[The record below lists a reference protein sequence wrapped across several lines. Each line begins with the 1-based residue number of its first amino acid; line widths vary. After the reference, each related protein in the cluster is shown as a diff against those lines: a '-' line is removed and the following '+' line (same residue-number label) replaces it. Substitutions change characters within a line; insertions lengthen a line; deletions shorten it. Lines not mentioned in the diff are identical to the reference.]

1 MGRSLK
7 SARWA
12 IKNHT
17 GLTRTIADV
26 LGITLGNQ
34 TIADQA
40 KETGVR
46 QALGAV
52 VFGLVGA
59 FMIAKSEENR

>member
-1 MGRSLK
+1 
-7 SARWA
+7 
-12 IKNHT
+12 
-17 GLTRTIADV
+17 LTRTIADV